1 MRGYLRCMYTMYR
14 VEGSRSR
21 VHSICVPTLAVRL
34 GASMAMAIT
43 SQRSLGLDDGRRTL
57 AIHVGALTCPGWCLS
72 RRMGIQFVFGS
83 LGLDDGLRTSVIQVG
98 ALTCPGWYLS
108 RQDVH
113 SVRVRRCED

>member
-1 MRGYLRCMYTMYR
+1 MRGYLRCTYTMYR

-21 VHSICVPTLAVRL
+21 VHSVCVPTQAVRL
-34 GASMAMAIT
+34 GASMAMT
-43 SQRSLGLDDGRRTL
+43 SQRSLGLDEGRRTS

-72 RRMGIQFVFGS
+72 RRMGMLFVFGS